1 MSRLFA
7 AAGQKYQSFREG
19 LGDALKA
26 TQPAIGELRQ
36 APGPSHHSRLSP
48 TG

>member
-1 MSRLFA
+1 MSWLFA
-7 AAGQKYQSFREG
+7 AGGQKYQSFREG

-26 TQPAIGELRQ
+26 IQLAIGELRWV
-36 APGPSHHSRLSP
+36 PGPSHHSRLSP